1 MGTELEEAE
10 KGVEQSRRALGQH
23 LAAVRTD
30 RKLSLRRVE
39 ELTNKLVSNAYLS
52 QIETGKILHPS
63 PNILHALAEV
73 YRTSYEQLM
82 QMAGYISAARQD
94 QGALHGRA
102 ATFAE
107 LNLTEAEERELL
119 RYLKFVRAREK
130 ANDGEG

>member
-1 MGTELEEAE
+1 MGTEPEQTE
-10 KGVEQSRRALGQH
+10 KEVEQSRSALGQH

-39 ELTNKLVSNAYLS
+39 ELTSKLVSNAYLS
-52 QIETGKILHPS
+52 QIENGKILHPS

-82 QMAGYISAARQD
+82 EMAGYINARPEKR
-94 QGALHGRA
+94 ALHGRA
-102 ATFAE
+102 ATFAA

-119 RYLKFVRAREK
+119 EYLKFRRSQK
-130 ANDGEG
+130 ANDVES

>member
-1 MGTELEEAE
+1 MAIA
-10 KGVEQSRRALGQH
+10 KQKEQEVDQGRNILGQH
-23 LAAVRTD
+23 LAAVRAD

-82 QMAGYISAARQD
+82 QMAGYINARPQS
-94 QGALHGRA
+94 GALHGRA
-102 ATFAE
+102 ATFAA

-119 RYLKFVRAREK
+119 AYLEFRRSQSAGQ
-130 ANDGEG
+130 NEG